1 MQTTLICRKLQNYRS
16 KTASSHFSLRQT
28 CFIKKGFKHR
38 FHLDWLKSELFGVHG
53 LSAAW
58 SSAVSTT
65 TLSKPQSEEK
75 KKKKKKKKKRYWV
88 LPRTVLALLNSRL
101 RYAGQQLHPLPVLT
115 LWIVG
120 LKEALIHLHV
130 SLGGGCRAQ
139 PRPTTTEIWRLRPR
153 TETHTLTLV
162 RNNRRM
168 IELFKFMSISAAQSC
183 MSFTLHCTVGVS
195 LHV

>member
-28 CFIKKGFKHR
+28 CFIKKVLSIIFIWT
-38 FHLDWLKSELFGVHG
+38 DWN
-53 LSAAW
+53 LSCLE
-58 SSAVSTT
+58 STVSQ
-65 TLSKPQSEEK
+65 LPEAQLYPQQLCPNHKVKREK
-75 KKKKKKKKKRYWV
+75 KRKKKRYWV

-101 RYAGQQLHPLPVLT
+101 RYAGRQLHPLPVLT

-130 SLGGGCRAQ
+130 SLGGGCRVQ
-139 PRPTTTEIWRLRPR
+139 PRPTSTEIWRLRPR
-153 TETHTLTLV
+153 TETHRFTLV
-162 RNNRRM
+162 RNSRRM
-168 IELFKFMSISAAQSC
+168 IELFKFMSISATQSC